1 MHTHKTHMHTVHTQ
15 PFRLLKYGVLDSFFS
30 IQRAQTVF
38 LFWIWC
44 VAGVCLFI
52 ATVRFSFVF
61 VHEMSNFVIYQ
72 YTGSRSY
79 IRWSYYINRL
89 AERWD
94 TKQHSNV
101 LENFKLPC
109 AVVWFVF
116 VFLFKF
122 FFLFIYLFFLR
133 ILDALHAIFSNAVS
147 ARWLQSNYTIIIT
160 KLGVIVLLALGCNA
174 SALYSECIWCVSM
187 TNCGACDRE
196 RDRDG
201 MLQKKPP

>member
-1 MHTHKTHMHTVHTQ
+1 MHTHTKPTCTVHTQ

-72 YTGSRSY
+72 YAGSRSY

-89 AERWD
+89 AEVRHK
-94 TKQHSNV
+94 TT
-101 LENFKLPC
+101 LERFGKFQT
-109 AVVWFVF
+109 AVCCGVIRFCYIF
-116 VFLFKF
+116 FKF

-133 ILDALHAIFSNAVS
+133 FLDALHVIFSNTVS

-174 SALYSECIWCVSM
+174 
-187 TNCGACDRE
+187 
-196 RDRDG
+196 
-201 MLQKKPP
+201 LQRVHLMCEHD